1 MITRPL
7 DLASRPRRTPRN
19 FDAFYFINAGLI
31 VMFFLMFGSRF
42 VLAPGLGL
50 AGGVQLPGGFQ
61 LPVMPG
67 ANTSAVTT
75 NVVISVPRSGV
86 ALVEDEG
93 MINFAQLGVWLQA
106 RAKEHK
112 APVLLIRADGRVPT
126 QDIADVEALAMAAG
140 FTYVQLAFEESAVGK

>member
-19 FDAFYFINAGLI
+19 FDAFYFINAGLL
-31 VMFFLMFGSRF
+31 VLFFLLFGSRF
-42 VLAPGLGL
+42 VLAPGLGVRL
-50 AGGVQLPGGFQ
+50 AGGFALPT
-61 LPVMPG
+61 MEG
-67 ANTSAVTT
+67 AKANAVAT

-86 ALVEDEG
+86 ALVADEG
-93 MINFAQLGVWLQA
+93 MINFAQLGAWLQA

>member
-7 DLASRPRRTPRN
+7 DLAMRPRRTPRN

-31 VMFFLMFGSRF
+31 VLFFLMFGSRF
-42 VLAPGLGL
+42 VLAPGLGVRL
-50 AGGVQLPGGFQ
+50 ANGFQ

-67 ANTSAVTT
+67 ARAGAVAT

-86 ALVEDEG
+86 ALVADEG

-140 FTYVQLAFEESAVGK
+140 FTYVQLAFEEPSVAK